1 MLFLITTVLIRRLN
15 LKQLKESFVW
25 SGYPNYI
32 IEKYFKITIKQKPKN
47 LLNSV
52 LDVPKKQI
60 YFGFQYIN
68 ESSVKFVQNVSNL
81 ISKNFNFIKC
91 IPYFKKGRNLLSYFS
106 PKIKEFDRDTSTVD
120 SRVYRIP
127 CDDCS
132 QCYIGETKRAL
143 TLRTS
148 GKLS

>member
-1 MLFLITTVLIRRLN
+1 MF
-15 LKQLKESFVW
+15 Q
-25 SGYPNYI
+25 
-32 IEKYFKITIKQKPKN
+32 
-47 LLNSV
+47 
-52 LDVPKKQI
+52 KKQI

-91 IPYFKKGRNLLSYFS
+91 IPFFKKGRNLSYFS
-106 PKIKEFDRDTSTVD
+106 PKIKEFDRDTSTG
-120 SRVYRIP
+120 VYRIL

-143 TLRTS
+143 TSLVRH
-148 GKLS
+148 G